1 MSKKIFSVIMVAVLA
16 AGSLT
21 GCGQKSASDDGFT
34 TIEMWSGDSHAK
46 AVMNDV
52 VKEFNDTI
60 GKENKV
66 KFVWTLKENAAG
78 DELKIALQQGKE
90 PDLITCYSLKEMA
103 ENNYIASLDDIPEI
117 AEIVAKNSDVRMEG
131 TNVYQGKMYLAAVS
145 SQVYGLAYN
154 KDMFKAAGIVDEN
167 GEAKPP
173 ETLDELREDAKL
185 LTNPEKKEYGIA
197 FPGKWGAWFD
207 YDIGFTS
214 ESVSGC
220 SSYNFETGKY
230 DYSYM
235 KPAMELVL
243 GLKEDGSVY
252 PGMEGLDNDPARA
265 RFAEGNIGMK
275 FAVSWDVGVWNDQF
289 KAKCDW
295 AVAPL
300 PVKSTDEK
308 YYQTKSPSFTACIS
322 KRNLDEKGAEAVSLV
337 FNYLYSDE
345 ILTRM
350 YETGVYLP
358 WRDDIIETV
367 KLKNAKTGWED
378 FGNIVKISKIRPVR
392 NGTDL
397 SGYDS
402 VSSEFLSK
410 VWTGEMSIDEFITKR
425 TDIANKGMEKFS
437 ELHPERI
444 LENGGKYENYFEEM
458 KRQ

>member
-1 MSKKIFSVIMVAVLA
+1 MAKKAILIMLA
-16 AGSLT
+16 AVISAGCLA
-21 GCGQKSASDDGFT
+21 GCGQKTATDNDFT
-34 TIEMWSGDSHAK
+34 TIEMWSSDSHAK

-66 KFVWTLKENAAG
+66 KFVWTLKENGAS

-90 PDLITCYSLKEMA
+90 PDLIACYSLKEMV

-117 AEIVAKNSDVRMEG
+117 ADTVAKNNDVRMEG
-131 TNVYQGKMYLAAVS
+131 SNVYHGKMYLAAVS

-173 ETLDELREDAKL
+173 QTLDELREDAKL
-185 LTNPEKKEYGIA
+185 LTNKEKREYGIV
-197 FPGKWGAWFD
+197 FPGKWSAWFD
-207 YDIGFTS
+207 YDIGINSQAVT
-214 ESVSGC
+214 GI
-220 SSYNFETGKY
+220 SSYDFATGKY
-230 DYSYM
+230 DYNGM
-235 KPAMELVL
+235 KPMMELVL
-243 GLKEDGSVY
+243 GLKDDGSVY

-295 AVAPL
+295 GIAPL
-300 PVKSTDEK
+300 PTLSTDEK
-308 YYQTKSPSFTACIS
+308 YYQTKTPGWTTCIS
-322 KRNLDEKGAEAVSLV
+322 KRNLDEKGAKAVSLV

-350 YETGVYLP
+350 YEGGAYLP
-358 WRDDIIETV
+358 WREDIIDAGNIE
-367 KLKNAKTGWED
+367 NAKTGWED
-378 FGNIVKISKIRPVR
+378 FGNIIKISKIRPSN
-392 NGTDL
+392 NGTDT

-402 VSSEFLSK
+402 VGSEFLSK
-410 VWTGEMSIDEFITKR
+410 VWTGEMGVDDFIAKR
-425 TDIANKGMEKFS
+425 TQIANDGMEKYN

-444 LENGGKYENYFEEM
+444 LENGGIYENYYEEM